1 MTDVVKAREEAEKAL
16 GLLQERISHL
26 HDPLRVID
34 ANNLI
39 IFIRSRVKQLAEA
52 NE

>member
-1 MTDVVKAREEAEKAL
+1 MTDITKAREEAEKAL
-16 GLLQERISHL
+16 DLLQERVGHL
-26 HDPLRVID
+26 GDLMRVMD

-39 IFIRSRVKQLAEA
+39 IFIRSRLKIIAEA